1 MRRSCHACSLLAI
14 ELARLRHLL
23 LHSHAR
29 HHLSLILLMLVV
41 LTLVLSRI
49 AILLLRV
56 VLLAIG
62 HSCHAILVLEPLW
75 INTHVVASLTT
86 ALVVVELAHQKT
98 QRSNQTK
105 NICVVGLV
113 DVLSLTVKD
122 STIPGLLELLL
133 SRFLRLAV

>member
-1 MRRSCHACSLLAI
+1 
-14 ELARLRHLL
+14 
-23 LHSHAR
+23 
-29 HHLSLILLMLVV
+29 MLVV

-75 INTHVVASLTT
+75 IHTHVVASLTT

-98 QRSNQTK
+98 QRSNETK